1 MKEIHAVNEI
11 KPKRGRKPRL
21 IPRKAITVRLEP
33 SDADGLRFICKR
45 RRLSQA
51 NWVAEK
57 IGMENAEVTHPESKP

>member
-1 MKEIHAVNEI
+1 MKEIRAVNEM

-33 SDADGLRFICKR
+33 HDADGLRFICKR

-51 NWVAEK
+51 KWVAEK
-57 IGMENAEVTHPESKP
+57 IQGERTKSIRSPLG